1 MTQSR
6 TRRTIGGL
14 FVAIAVCCAPVP
26 GWAEERGA
34 VTNLPLPRFVSLKA
48 AEGNA
53 RRGPSLTHRI
63 DWVFT
68 RRAMPLEVTAEFGH
82 WRKVRDREGLGGWMH
97 YSLISGAR
105 TVLIEGEMVDLRMDP
120 DPNAPVVAR
129 AEAGVVARLT
139 TCRTNWCRIKV
150 GRHRGWVQTT
160 QLWGISPGDRTP

>member
-1 MTQSR
+1 MAESR
-6 TRRTIGGL
+6 G
-14 FVAIAVCCAPVP
+14 P
-26 GWAEERGA
+26 

-48 AEGNA
+48 SEGNA

-105 TVLIEGEMVDLRMDP
+105 TVLIESEMVDLHMEP
-120 DPNAPVVAR
+120 DARTPIVAR
-129 AEAGVVARLT
+129 AEAGVVAHLGK
-139 TCRTNWCRIKV
+139 CRANWCRIRV
-150 GRHRGWVQTT
+150 ARHRGWVMQSE
-160 QLWGISPGDRTP
+160 LWGVSAGETRH